1 MCRSLFAE
9 HSSGFEDAGSK
20 GSIGR
25 VRSLSGGGL
34 QSPVRAFAT
43 QSLRG
48 ATASVPAGGGEWHG
62 AGHRRVRSTGTP
74 RAGAGGASAGERGWT
89 FVRRRV
95 KERFVH
101 SRVGHRMHDK
111 ARIKKLLYASICRVP
126 STETQVSGVSFADDR
141 RNACFD
147 PCRPPT

>member
-1 MCRSLFAE
+1 MTWTAISDSTVHAISLGMRLFRPGRKRIKTNDDLRMCRSLFSE

-48 ATASVPAGGGEWHG
+48 ATTTVPAGGGEWHG
-62 AGHRRVRSTGTP
+62 AGHRRVRSPGTP
-74 RAGAGGASAGERGWT
+74 RAGAGLNGRG
-89 FVRRRV
+89 
-95 KERFVH
+95 
-101 SRVGHRMHDK
+101 D
-111 ARIKKLLYASICRVP
+111 
-126 STETQVSGVSFADDR
+126 
-141 RNACFD
+141 
-147 PCRPPT
+147 